1 MPLNKQ
7 GLTLSA
13 PSTGKARTNH
23 GGHHPE
29 HHNHRITLA
38 QGIAL
43 IFGTNIGAGIL
54 SIPYASRDG
63 GFLSLVIA
71 LIIAGTLTTFS
82 MLYVAEVALRTQEDF
97 QLSGLAEKYLGQAGR
112 WLVFVAIMVNG
123 IGALIAYA
131 SGSGSLLHNLLGVSP
146 TLGTVIFFIVGAA
159 VMWIGLHATGIAE
172 GAITTAMA
180 LITIVLCGW
189 TFIGPGITIANV
201 VVLNPAFIIPIMNLA
216 VFTFLAQYVVPE
228 LARGLRDHN
237 PNAIPHAVVAGMGIT
252 GFTLALVPFAA
263 LGLLGTDVT
272 EVITIAWG
280 DSLGTV
286 AFYLANIF
294 ALCAMLTSF
303 LAIGFTTMRNVLNIF
318 HWRETGWQRIAALL
332 LTVIPPLVIFFAG
345 FTGFVAAL
353 TYAGGFAGAIMSIIP
368 VLLLRAARKNGNC
381 NPEWQVTWQAY
392 PLIQLAIVVVYCAA
406 FAYSLWSLVGI

>member
-23 GGHHPE
+23 GGDRPE

-123 IGALIAYA
+123 DR
-131 SGSGSLLHNLLGVSP
+131 GSDCLCLGVGV
-146 TLGTVIFFIVGAA
+146 T
-159 VMWIGLHATGIAE
+159 
-172 GAITTAMA
+172 
-180 LITIVLCGW
+180 
-189 TFIGPGITIANV
+189 
-201 VVLNPAFIIPIMNLA
+201 PA
-216 VFTFLAQYVVPE
+216 
-228 LARGLRDHN
+228 
-237 PNAIPHAVVAGMGIT
+237 
-252 GFTLALVPFAA
+252 
-263 LGLLGTDVT
+263 
-272 EVITIAWG
+272 
-280 DSLGTV
+280 
-286 AFYLANIF
+286 
-294 ALCAMLTSF
+294 
-303 LAIGFTTMRNVLNIF
+303 
-318 HWRETGWQRIAALL
+318 
-332 LTVIPPLVIFFAG
+332 
-345 FTGFVAAL
+345 
-353 TYAGGFAGAIMSIIP
+353 
-368 VLLLRAARKNGNC
+368 
-381 NPEWQVTWQAY
+381 
-392 PLIQLAIVVVYCAA
+392 
-406 FAYSLWSLVGI
+406 